1 VAEVPLRCIPM
12 TKMHGVGTSVIVASI
27 ERHAAD
33 FPGRCGVEAHHTE
46 RCGVVAGDVD
56 ELSSRRAF

>member
-1 VAEVPLRCIPM
+1 M